1 MPSSGTQKV
10 IYKGTTAISFGNIFD
25 VNLEVVYDGVT
36 VSSSSTK
43 SFGTVS
49 IINGA
54 NVTFTATPII
64 KNINVD
70 ETSTLVTPTSASSAF
85 ITIPIG
91 GSVIIDGTVRV
102 PKLTGFVSSNVGTS
116 NDTFGAIQ
124 FIGSENLTLGANSTV
139 EYVRTAT
146 GAQTVTART
155 DYKNLILSGTTPKN
169 INGPI
174 FVSGILTINQ
184 TAPATAI
191 GLSGDLTVNGT
202 LSFVSGK
209 ITTGINTITI
219 GTSGTI
225 TGAGQST
232 GWIVGNLKKL
242 SALNTNP
249 TFNYAI
255 GDSNNYTPLALTFS
269 GTTSATGGL
278 TAKINIGDHA
288 QVATSGLDASKSV
301 NKNWTLTNDGL
312 AGFGTYDAV
321 FGYSSADID
330 SGSTPANYTIRF
342 YDGETWSNSTVSGT
356 PNDTAATAAG
366 ITGFGDFAIGEVD
379 ALSINENTTKA
390 FKLYPN
396 PINDG
401 ILYINSDNSS
411 EKALEIYDLV
421 GKKVFSAYSIID
433 KVDIKSLKTGIYLAK
448 VKTKNEAT
456 VQKIV
461 IKNN

>member
-1 MPSSGTQKV
+1 VNGPTTVSGTLTVNQS
-10 IYKGTTAISFGNIFD
+10 TAI
-25 VNLEVVYDGVT
+25 T
-36 VSSSSTK
+36 
-43 SFGTVS
+43 
-49 IINGA
+49 
-54 NVTFTATPII
+54 
-64 KNINVD
+64 
-70 ETSTLVTPTSASSAF
+70 
-85 ITIPIG
+85 IT
-91 GSVIIDGTVRV
+91 
-102 PKLTGFVSSNVGTS
+102 
-116 NDTFGAIQ
+116 
-124 FIGSENLTLGANSTV
+124 
-139 EYVRTAT
+139 
-146 GAQTVTART
+146 
-155 DYKNLILSGTTPKN
+155 
-169 INGPI
+169 
-174 FVSGILTINQ
+174 
-184 TAPATAI
+184 
-191 GLSGDLTVNGT
+191 GDLTVNGT
-202 LSFVSGK
+202 LSFVIGK
-209 ITTGINTITI
+209 ITTANNTITI
-219 GTSGTI
+219 GISGTI
-225 TGAGQST
+225 TGADQST

-288 QVATSGLDASKSV
+288 QVASSGIDVTKSV
-301 NKNWTLTNDGL
+301 NKTWTLTNDSL
-312 AGFGTYDAV
+312 ADFGTYSAA

-330 SGSTPANYTIRF
+330 AGSTPVNYIVKLF
-342 YDGETWSNSTVSGT
+342 NGFWSSITTSGT
-356 PNDTAATAAG
+356 PTDTATTAIG
-366 ITGFGDFAIGEVD
+366 ISGFGDFAIGEVD